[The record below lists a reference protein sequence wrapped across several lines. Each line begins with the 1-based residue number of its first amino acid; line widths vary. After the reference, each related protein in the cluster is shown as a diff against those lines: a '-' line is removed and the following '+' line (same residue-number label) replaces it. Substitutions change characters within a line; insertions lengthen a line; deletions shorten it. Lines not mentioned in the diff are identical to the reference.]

1 MTIANGF
8 ILHKFIL
15 KKKGE
20 PVPTHAQYM
29 RRLHSELLATTEAS
43 LLTNTNAEDLI
54 SEPVRTLDAY
64 LYLAPSLASG
74 SAIPEHLKK
83 CIRFRKRKRNDEDN
97 ERSS

>member
-64 LYLAPSLASG
+64 LCVIVFAERGAT
-74 SAIPEHLKK
+74 
-83 CIRFRKRKRNDEDN
+83 IR
-97 ERSS
+97 

>member
-54 SEPVRTLDAY
+54 SEPPD
-64 LYLAPSLASG
+64 LAPSLASG